1 MTVRPSESQSKSE
14 AVGIP
19 QSKIPKFERIAI
31 VSASTQIQTVQEFQI
46 IIVVVA
52 VAIAMI
58 VLSLQIHIRIT
69 MWMRMRMRMIR
80 PLQFHGFPQY
90 RI

>member
-31 VSASTQIQTVQEFQI
+31 VSASTQIQTIQEFQMI
-46 IIVVVA
+46 AVVVA
-52 VAIAMI
+52 IAAVARM
-58 VLSLQIHIRIT
+58 VLPLQIQIRIT
-69 MWMRMRMRMIR
+69 MWMRRRMIR